1 MVVNDYAGNLT
12 PRGVLRFI
20 ASRLAPT
27 GGGARH
33 IHTQPPTKELEIST
47 QRVIVVRAAA
57 PKNLHHTGK
66 ISRA

>member
-12 PRGVLRFI
+12 PPRRSQVHREQ
-20 ASRLAPT
+20 ARSYR
-27 GGGARH
+27 GARH
-33 IHTQPPTKELEIST
+33 LHTQPPTKELEIST

>member
-20 ASRLAPT
+20 ASGLAPT
-27 GGGARH
+27 GGARH
-33 IHTQPPTKELEIST
+33 LHTQPPTKELEIST

-66 ISRA
+66 ISRV

>member
-12 PRGVLRFI
+12 PRGVLRFF

-27 GGGARH
+27 REVRH
-33 IHTQPPTKELEIST
+33 LHTQPPTKELEIST